1 LDQNLI
7 LRIIDSNFNLLGEIN
22 PEYFFIHEE
31 FNSCGKFELRINR
44 HKKYVEHLQEG
55 NIVFLNE
62 EDAGIIEHKEIQVDE
77 AGKVSE
83 DWLIKGYTLKGILR
97 DRITIPIGDNAYD
110 EITADAESV
119 LKHYIENNIVAPTDP
134 LRKIDSLVLGENKKR
149 GINTTWKSSHKNLAE
164 ELKKIS
170 SYTNLGFQ
178 MKIDFIKKKFVFDIL
193 EGKNLTQKQQ
203 VNDPVLFSIDFAN
216 IKSQNYVESSL
227 DHKNFAYVAGQG
239 EGKDR
244 QIKTVGTSAGLK
256 RKEIFIDARD
266 INTGLHERGLQK
278 LKEYQKIKTFE
289 GEVLNTGPFNY
300 KADWDLGDIVTL
312 QNRDWGITIDARITE
327 IKKTYS
333 ENGLDI
339 DVNFGNKIPTILDKI
354 KREIRN

>member
-1 LDQNLI
+1 MNQNLI
-7 LRIIDSNFNLLGEIN
+7 LRIIDPEFNLLGEIN
-22 PEYFFIHEE
+22 HEYFFIHEK

-62 EDAGIIEHKEIQVDE
+62 EDAGIIEHREISVDE
-77 AGKVSE
+77 SGKASE

-97 DRITIPIGDNAYD
+97 NRVIIPPTDQDYD
-110 EITADAESV
+110 EITADAETV
-119 LKHYIENNIVAPTDP
+119 LKHYIEKNIVVPTDP
-134 LRKIDSLVLGENKKR
+134 LRKIDNFVLAENRRR
-149 GINTTWKSSHKNLAE
+149 GINITWKSSHKNLAE

-170 SYTNLGFQ
+170 LYTNLGLC
-178 MKIDFIKKKFVFDIL
+178 MKLDFINKQFVFDIL

-227 DHKNFAYVAGQG
+227 DHKNVAYIGGQG
-239 EGKDR
+239 EGAQR
-244 QIKTVGTSAGLK
+244 QIETVGNSTGLK

-266 INTGLHERGLQK
+266 INTGLQERGLQK
-278 LKEYQKIKTFE
+278 LHEYQKVKTFE
-289 GEVLNTGPFNY
+289 GEILNTGPFKY
-300 KADWDLGDIVTL
+300 KKDWDLGDIVTL
-312 QNRDWGITIDARITE
+312 QNKDWGITIDSRITE